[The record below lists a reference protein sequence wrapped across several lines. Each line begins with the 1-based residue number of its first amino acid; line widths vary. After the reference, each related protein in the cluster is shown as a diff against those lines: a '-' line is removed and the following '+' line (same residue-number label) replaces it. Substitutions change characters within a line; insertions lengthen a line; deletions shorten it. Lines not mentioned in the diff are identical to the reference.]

1 MTVSFK
7 ERFKT
12 VLAHQRILFSSSPI
26 NFLAHQAQFFRDQP
40 RKKRTKRGVELTDW
54 TRDGHDKSLKY
65 LLGANFRKNNTTVE
79 KARRLFFFFFK
90 NAKHVRIISK
100 ERRVRKFVESLE
112 FFSPRVIHRSRRKWS
127 SLLVESF
134 YRSFPLDRLL
144 STDHHRPR
152 KWKYSS
158 CCSGKIDFIVTL
170 HFAPLPFIYLFL
182 GENGF
187 LDT

>member
-1 MTVSFK
+1 MYIVKITNNRYFFFFFLSTIKMTVSFK

-79 KARRLFFFFFK
+79 KARRPFFFF
-90 NAKHVRIISK
+90 SK
-100 ERRVRKFVESLE
+100 M
-112 FFSPRVIHRSRRKWS
+112 P
-127 SLLVESF
+127 
-134 YRSFPLDRLL
+134 
-144 STDHHRPR
+144 ST
-152 KWKYSS
+152 
-158 CCSGKIDFIVTL
+158 F
-170 HFAPLPFIYLFL
+170 
-182 GENGF
+182 E
-187 LDT
+187 